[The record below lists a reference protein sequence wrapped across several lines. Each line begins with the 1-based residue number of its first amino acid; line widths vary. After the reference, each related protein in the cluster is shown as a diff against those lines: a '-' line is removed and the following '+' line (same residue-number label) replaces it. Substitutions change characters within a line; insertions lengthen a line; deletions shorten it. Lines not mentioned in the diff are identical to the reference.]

1 MLFQEVVLVLKD
13 QCGFIAMP
21 VLLIFLVVAFSAFA
35 AAGTAA
41 FGARKNA
48 VMTYSWFSEALSFAA
63 DAVARGRETT
73 DFSART
79 PEARQWFVYAFSQEL
94 EATTDGY
101 NFNSSLKIYPGPIKL
116 VSFNY
121 APPGT
126 VAPGGGKTA
135 KPGYEA
141 VIEVPVLK
149 VSLPFV
155 GPQYVTVPM
164 RQVGVVKGTVEA
176 R

>member
-1 MLFQEVVLVLKD
+1 VLKD
-13 QCGFIAMP
+13 QRGFIAMY
-21 VLLIFLVVAFSAFA
+21 VLLIFLIIAFSCFAFA
-35 AAGTAA
+35 GIAAL
-41 FGARKNA
+41 GAKKNA
-48 VMTYSWFSEALSFAA
+48 ITTYQWFGEAVNFAA
-63 DAVARGRETT
+63 DAVGRGRNMTEA
-73 DFSART
+73 DYAAKA

-94 EATTDGY
+94 EATTDGT

-116 VSFNY
+116 VSFSY

-126 VAPGGGKTA
+126 VAPGGGRTA

-149 VSLPFV
+149 VTLPFI
-155 GPQYVTVPM
+155 GPQCVTVPM
-164 RQVGVVKGTVEA
+164 RQVGVVKGTAEV